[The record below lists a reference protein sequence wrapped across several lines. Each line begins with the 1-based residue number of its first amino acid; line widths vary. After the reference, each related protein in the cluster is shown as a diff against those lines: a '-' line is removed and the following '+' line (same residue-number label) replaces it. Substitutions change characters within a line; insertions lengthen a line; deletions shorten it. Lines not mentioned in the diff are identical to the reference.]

1 MNNIVFT
8 KTYPAPLICEK
19 EVLRYGGC
27 KSADNETQNLLK
39 TCLSIAKDKFVYRVC
54 YCRLPVNIAK
64 DICDFGA
71 FKVQSLKLSQN
82 LNGCQN
88 AIIFG
93 ATVGVEIDRL
103 IAKYSRLSPAKALM
117 LQAMGAERIEALCDT
132 FCEDI
137 KVSLKT
143 NLKPRFSAGYG
154 DLPLDT
160 QKQIFNLLNCSKHIG
175 LSLNDSLI
183 MSPSKSVTAFM
194 GLTGNAEK
202 NVTNKCQLCD
212 NKDCTFRG
220 AL

>member
-1 MNNIVFT
+1 MNTVVST
-8 KTYPAPLICEK
+8 KTYPAPLLCEK

-39 TCLSIAKDKFVYRVC
+39 TCLDIAKDKFVYKVC
-54 YCRLPVNIAK
+54 YCRLPVNISGAV
-64 DICDFGA
+64 CDFGA
-71 FKVQSLKLSQN
+71 FKVQSLKLAQN
-82 LNGCQN
+82 LKGCESV
-88 AIIFG
+88 IIFG

-103 IAKYSRLSPAKALM
+103 IAKYSRISPAKALM
-117 LQAMGAERIEALCDT
+117 LQALGAERIETLCDT
-132 FCEDI
+132 FCNDI
-137 KVSLKT
+137 KNDLKT

-183 MSPSKSVTAFM
+183 MSPSKSVTAFV
-194 GLTGNAEK
+194 GLDRNSEK
-202 NVTNKCQLCD
+202 TEANKCELCD